1 MAINILQIDTST
13 PVCSVAL
20 SCDGKTLRTSTGAGQ
35 NAHASGLTTQIAG
48 LMDAHQ
54 LQYADLSAIAVAK
67 GPGSYTGLRIGVST
81 AKGICYA
88 ANLPLIAIDSLRMLA
103 EGFQYQKIAVGD
115 HEVAVG
121 VHKSASGAHKAA
133 GIRPDHLLCPMIDAR
148 RMEVYMA
155 IYSADMDL
163 VRATAAVIIDD
174 KSFDFLQENQKIYLF
189 GSGAD
194 KFEMLFEN
202 HPQVQVIPGV
212 QADASTISAFAY
224 EACLKQ
230 DFENTAYFE
239 PFYLK
244 DFIPTTPRN
253 R

>member
-20 SCDGKTLRTSTGAGQ
+20 SCDGKTLGTSTGAGQ

-54 LQYADLSAIAVAK
+54 LKYADLSAIAVAK

-88 ANLPLIAIDSLRMLA
+88 ADLPLIAIDSLRMLA
-103 EGFQYQKIAVGD
+103 EGFHYHDIAGD
-115 HEVAVG
+115 DQEVANSAPEFAGDDQEIVG
-121 VHKSASGAHKAA
+121 L
-133 GIRPDHLLCPMIDAR
+133 DHLLCPMIDAR

-155 IYSADMDL
+155 IYSTNMEL
-163 VRATAAVIIDD
+163 IQATAAVIIDD
-174 KSFDFLQENQKIYLF
+174 RSFDFLREGQKIYLF

-194 KFEMLFEN
+194 KFETLFEN
-202 HPQVQVIPGV
+202 HPQVRVIPGV

-253 R
+253 RQ